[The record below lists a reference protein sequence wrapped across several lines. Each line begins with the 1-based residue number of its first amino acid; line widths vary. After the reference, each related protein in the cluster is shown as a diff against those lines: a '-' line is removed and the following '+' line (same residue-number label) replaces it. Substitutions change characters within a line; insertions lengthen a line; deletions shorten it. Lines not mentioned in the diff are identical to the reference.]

1 MTTTKKQT
9 LFFILC
15 GIFITNAIVAEIIGA
30 KIFSIENTFGFD
42 PANIKILGYTLDFN
56 MSAGVLNWPIV
67 FIISDIINEYFG
79 VKGVKMI
86 SYFTCFL
93 IVYTFFLLYATSSLP
108 PAQFW
113 LDLNAKDVNGN
124 SLNINDA
131 FSTIVRQGLGII
143 IGSLSAFL
151 LGQILDAFIFRKI
164 RNLTSNRFLWLRA
177 TGSTL
182 ISQLIDSFVVIF
194 IAFYLFGNW
203 KIEQVIAV
211 GTVNYIY
218 KFCIAILMTPVIY
231 GIHNIIDRYLG
242 KTASKELIEE
252 ASFH

>member
-1 MTTTKKQT
+1 MTTSKKQT
-9 LFFILC
+9 LFFVLC

-30 KIFSIENTFGFD
+30 KIFSIETTLGLEPAGFKIFGY
-42 PANIKILGYTLDFN
+42 ILDFN

-86 SYFTCFL
+86 SYFTCIL
-93 IVYTFFLLYATSSLP
+93 IVYTFGLLYLTSSLP

-113 LDLNAKDVNGN
+113 LDINARDVSGN
-124 SLNINDA
+124 PLNINDA

-143 IGSLSAFL
+143 IGSLTAFL

-164 RNLTSNRFLWLRA
+164 RNMTSNRFLWLRA

-194 IAFYLFGNW
+194 IAFYVFGNW
-203 KIEQVIAV
+203 KLDQIFAV

-218 KFCIAILMTPVIY
+218 KFCVAILMTPLIY
-231 GIHNIIDRYLG
+231 LIHNAIDRYLG
-242 KTASKELIEE
+242 KTASKELIDE
-252 ASFH
+252 ASYR

>member
-1 MTTTKKQT
+1 MTTSKKQT

-15 GIFITNAIVAEIIGA
+15 GIFVTNAIVAEIIGA
-30 KIFSIENTFGFD
+30 KIFSIENTFGFNL
-42 PANIKILGYTLDFN
+42 ANIKILGYTLDFN

-93 IVYTFFLLYATSSLP
+93 IVYTFFLLYGASALP

-113 LDLNAKDVNGN
+113 LDINAKDVAGN

-151 LGQILDAFIFRKI
+151 LGQILDAFIFKKI
-164 RNLTSNRFLWLRA
+164 RNMTSNKYLWLRA

-182 ISQLIDSFVVIF
+182 ISQLVDSFVVIF
-194 IAFYLFGNW
+194 IAFYVFGNW
-203 KIEQVIAV
+203 KLEQIFAV
-211 GTVNYIY
+211 GSINYIY

-231 GIHNIIDRYLG
+231 LIHNVIDRYLG
-242 KTASKELIEE
+242 KAASKEMIEE